1 MKKQHF
7 THEALLAHAVNM
19 DLLDFLCPVMKK
31 KEVMRVD
38 AFRDLLNK
46 VCKQPTG
53 AITKEGTPL
62 LVEPG
67 QLVTSVSEL
76 ARAWDWHR
84 DKVRDFICALADY
97 NVLTMDMHKKF
108 VLLSFPDLA
117 DRIATFSARSTKD
130 AADLSHGSPSSSES
144 PDGGGSHQSSE
155 SSDGH
160 HVEQTSSDSSESHGH
175 DDRRQNG
182 YTGYSGSAGFGGYL
196 KPGRFDSDNS
206 SGSQRLPGSTNNNR
220 V

>member
-1 MKKQHF
+1 MKKKNH
-7 THEALLAHAVNM
+7 THEALLAHTVSM

-46 VCKQPTG
+46 VCQQPTG

-97 NVLTMDMHKKF
+97 DVLTMDMHKKF
-108 VLLSFPDLA
+108 MLLSFPDLA
-117 DRIATFSARSTKD
+117 DKITAFSARSSKD
-130 AADLSHGSPSSSES
+130 TADLSHGSPSSSES
-144 PDGGGSHQSSE
+144 PDGGGNHQRSE
-155 SSDGH
+155 SSYGH
-160 HVEQTSSDSSESHGH
+160 DTKEQHGY

-182 YTGYSGSAGFGGYL
+182 HTGYHGSAGFGGYL
-196 KPGRFDSDNS
+196 KPGRFDSDNF

-220 V
+220 A